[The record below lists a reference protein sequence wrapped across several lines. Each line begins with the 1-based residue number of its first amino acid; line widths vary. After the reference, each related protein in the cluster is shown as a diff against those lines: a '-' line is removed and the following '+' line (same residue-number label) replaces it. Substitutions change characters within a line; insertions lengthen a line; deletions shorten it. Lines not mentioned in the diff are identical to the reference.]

1 MYDLSDTGS
10 VKSYGSYGSVSSL
23 AMAQSGAPELLVSLC
38 YQSLTGRLTVE
49 VLKAS
54 NLRNVSMQRAPG
66 IVAICMCTNNL
77 SYFLS
82 DVLHKKYTLLTAAVK
97 LSEVKKAIT
106 TRFLARCS
114 ASCFGRFAVQI
125 CLRNRNE
132 KTSGTGVT
140 EIGRTYKKANGQ
152 AKPE

>member
-66 IVAICMCTNNL
+66 MNHNHHIFLLCTKISSDFQFQ
-77 SYFLS
+77 SYKQTN
-82 DVLHKKYTLLTAAVK
+82 D
-97 LSEVKKAIT
+97 
-106 TRFLARCS
+106 
-114 ASCFGRFAVQI
+114 Q
-125 CLRNRNE
+125 
-132 KTSGTGVT
+132 TSG
-140 EIGRTYKKANGQ
+140 
-152 AKPE
+152 

>member
-66 IVAICMCTNNL
+66 INNL
-77 SYFLS
+77 ILLAYVLTCYISRRYFE
-82 DVLHKKYTLLTAAVK
+82 KK
-97 LSEVKKAIT
+97 IT
-106 TRFLARCS
+106 NKQANKQKDKQTNRQTHTNYSVILASSFL
-114 ASCFGRFAVQI
+114 F
-125 CLRNRNE
+125 L
-132 KTSGTGVT
+132 
-140 EIGRTYKKANGQ
+140 
-152 AKPE
+152 

>member
-66 IVAICMCTNNL
+66 INNRILFVAICTNNMPYLL
-77 SYFLS
+77 SV
-82 DVLHKKYTLLTAAVK
+82 VLIYLGPR
-97 LSEVKKAIT
+97 
-106 TRFLARCS
+106 RFLFFC
-114 ASCFGRFAVQI
+114 
-125 CLRNRNE
+125 
-132 KTSGTGVT
+132 
-140 EIGRTYKKANGQ
+140 
-152 AKPE
+152 

>member
-10 VKSYGSYGSVSSL
+10 VKSYGSFGGSVSSL

-66 IVAICMCTNNL
+66 INSI
-77 SYFLS
+77 
-82 DVLHKKYTLLTAAVK
+82 
-97 LSEVKKAIT
+97 
-106 TRFLARCS
+106 
-114 ASCFGRFAVQI
+114 
-125 CLRNRNE
+125 
-132 KTSGTGVT
+132 
-140 EIGRTYKKANGQ
+140 
-152 AKPE
+152 

>member
-66 IVAICMCTNNL
+66 M
-77 SYFLS
+77 
-82 DVLHKKYTLLTAAVK
+82 
-97 LSEVKKAIT
+97 
-106 TRFLARCS
+106 
-114 ASCFGRFAVQI
+114 
-125 CLRNRNE
+125 RNE
-132 KTSGTGVT
+132 YLLDLTVT
-140 EIGRTYKKANGQ
+140 F
-152 AKPE
+152 